1 MTEHDTKLKYLFHAG
16 AGRIPPYLAGREQE
30 KKSFQD
36 CVDLLIRKSPS
47 DQNMIIYGPRGNG
60 KTALLRYLQQETIKA
75 SGDKLDI
82 LWITPSQFKDLAQL
96 VGLIVGN
103 HQNLLKKAINLLDDI
118 TASANIGV
126 ASVQTSLNTSQS
138 ILALEDL
145 LLEKCQKK
153 PFILIIDEAHTLP
166 PDIGHVLLNASQ
178 NVRAETGPFFLIL
191 AGTPNLPDVLN
202 RASSTFWD
210 KSRVFPLGRLSK
222 DDTQKALTIPLESCQ
237 VTCAEEVS
245 VEVIDR
251 THCYPYFL
259 QIWGNCIANQLAMTG
274 SREITQ
280 ETLSMVEDDAIAN
293 CSNIYILRHDE
304 LNKIGLVP
312 LAANIGDTFAENDN
326 QPIPIHQL
334 EDTVRVFLQRLGE
347 PATHETIQETLQ
359 KLLHIG
365 YIWKISVLDKS
376 KGEYPVLCYEPG
388 IPSLMGF
395 IRQQMLPKAELA
407 VFLERAQNST
417 IN

>member
-1 MTEHDTKLKYLFHAG
+1 
-16 AGRIPPYLAGREQE
+16 
-30 KKSFQD
+30 
-36 CVDLLIRKSPS
+36 
-47 DQNMIIYGPRGNG
+47 MIIYGPRGNG
-60 KTALLRYLQQETIKA
+60 KTALLRYLQQETLKIA
-75 SGDKLDI
+75 QDKLDI

-96 VGLIVGN
+96 VGLIIGN
-103 HQNLLKKAINLLDDI
+103 HQSLLKKAINLLDDI

-126 ASVQTSLNTSQS
+126 ASVQTSLNTSKS

-153 PFILIIDEAHTLP
+153 PFVLIIDEAHTLP

-178 NVRAETGPFFLIL
+178 NVRAENGPFFLVL
-191 AGTPNLPDVLN
+191 AGTPNLQDILN

-210 KSRVFPLGRLSK
+210 KSRVSPLGRLSK
-222 DDTQKALTIPLESCQ
+222 EDAQKALTIPLESCQ
-237 VTCAEEVS
+237 VSCAEEVAM
-245 VEVIDR
+245 EVIDR
-251 THCYPYFL
+251 THCYPYFI
-259 QIWGNCIANQLAMTG
+259 QIWGNCITNQLVMTG
-274 SREITQ
+274 SREVTK
-280 ETLSMVEDDAIAN
+280 ETLPMVEDEAIAN

-304 LNKIGLVP
+304 LDKMGLVP

-326 QPIPIHQL
+326 QPIPIHEL
-334 EDTVRVFLQRLGE
+334 KDTVRVFLQRLGE
-347 PATHETIQETLQ
+347 PATHEAIQETLQ

-365 YIWKISVLDKS
+365 YIWTISVLDKR

-395 IRQQMLPKAELA
+395 VRQQMLPKAEMA
-407 VFLERAQNST
+407 VFLERAQNRK